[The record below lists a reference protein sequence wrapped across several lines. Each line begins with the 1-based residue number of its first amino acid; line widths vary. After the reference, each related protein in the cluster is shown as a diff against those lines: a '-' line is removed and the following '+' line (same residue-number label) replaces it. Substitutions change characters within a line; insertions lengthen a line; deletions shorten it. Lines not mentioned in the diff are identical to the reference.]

1 MKETIKDLQD
11 FFTKDWVK
19 TSVVITAI
27 NGFILS
33 LSLIFGRAFHEKEL
47 ESISLASIIISL
59 IYGLIAFI
67 RIINKREV
75 SHIIPFLYINW
86 FIGCFSTNVF
96 INIFENLPIWAYV
109 ITFLFCF
116 SCFAIYNRL
125 KNDLFLKICYLLN
138 GISTVL
144 ILYYT
149 VYLVPFTPISVVGIL
164 ALGIGFYGLVP
175 AITIILHTINL
186 IKTTNFNFK
195 NRLIFFSGILLVFI
209 SIILFTVKINSET
222 KKMNG
227 FLVTKTF
234 NTGVDVPNYI
244 TISQHLN
251 ASFINE
257 IILKKGLVYI
267 FTDNFFSWDRFDPF
281 DGQQFNERKVHNP
294 FINVAFFFSDD
305 LVLSEDDRINILK
318 SNFDKRLETEEQLWS
333 GEGLITKNIRE
344 DIKIFSKERLA
355 YTEITI
361 DVASKK
367 EGWASNEAIYSFQ
380 LPEGAVATSLSLW
393 VNGIERKG
401 VLTTKEKA
409 ETAYKQIVGVEMRDP
424 SIMQWREGNRVVVR
438 VFPISFEMPRTFKCG
453 FTTPLKANEKTLDYE
468 SLSIK
473 GPNLSNAETLSR
485 IQIIGNDKYESTKD
499 FELKNGFFINES
511 KGFDDWKISILNNN
525 KIEKSAFIWKN
536 FKYEIKPLEKLKINF
551 KPSELVLDLN
561 SAWEIDE
568 IESLLK
574 NTKATYFVFSNE
586 QKQEINKTN
595 YKVIFENFSDLQ
607 YSLLPLYNIK
617 NNSLVITKSGSF
629 SANFEELENSKFLTK
644 TKELVKAKNIKVISI
659 SDNINPYWQ
668 TIKEQKYVDY
678 IETSIKNCQEL
689 INKNQFII
697 NKKADNLVAIEP
709 ANIEIE
715 ATEISQKETV
725 SGSNHIYR
733 MFAFGKVMA
742 EHIASKEDIS
752 ANNNYVQ
759 IAKEANIV
767 TPVSSLIVLETD
779 ADYEKNGIEKNVDT
793 LGNASISNHGA
804 VPEPYEWALIIMLIL
819 SLLFY
824 YKKQIKFQ

>member
-1 MKETIKDLQD
+1 M
-11 FFTKDWVK
+11 
-19 TSVVITAI
+19 
-27 NGFILS
+27 
-33 LSLIFGRAFHEKEL
+33 
-47 ESISLASIIISL
+47 
-59 IYGLIAFI
+59 
-67 RIINKREV
+67 
-75 SHIIPFLYINW
+75 
-86 FIGCFSTNVF
+86 
-96 INIFENLPIWAYV
+96 
-109 ITFLFCF
+109 
-116 SCFAIYNRL
+116 
-125 KNDLFLKICYLLN
+125 
-138 GISTVL
+138 
-144 ILYYT
+144 
-149 VYLVPFTPISVVGIL
+149 PFTQS
-164 ALGIGFYGLVP
+164 
-175 AITIILHTINL
+175 
-186 IKTTNFNFK
+186 
-195 NRLIFFSGILLVFI
+195 
-209 SIILFTVKINSET
+209 
-222 KKMNG
+222 
-227 FLVTKTF
+227 
-234 NTGVDVPNYI
+234 
-244 TISQHLN
+244 
-251 ASFINE
+251 
-257 IILKKGLVYI
+257 
-267 FTDNFFSWDRFDPF
+267 DN
-281 DGQQFNERKVHNP
+281 
-294 FINVAFFFSDD
+294 
-305 LVLSEDDRINILK
+305 
-318 SNFDKRLETEEQLWS
+318 
-333 GEGLITKNIRE
+333 
-344 DIKIFSKERLA
+344 
-355 YTEITI
+355 
-361 DVASKK
+361 DVACKK

-424 SIMQWREGNRVVVR
+424 SLMQWREGNRVVVR

-485 IQIIGNDKYESTKD
+485 IQIIGNEKYESSKN
-499 FELKNGFFINES
+499 FELKNGFFVSES

-568 IESLLK
+568 IESLIK

-595 YKVIFENFSDLQ
+595 YKAVFEKFSDFQ
-607 YSLLPLYNIK
+607 YSLLPLYNLK
-617 NNSLVITKSGSF
+617 DNSLVITKSGSF
-629 SANFEELENSKFLTK
+629 SANFEELENSKFLKK

-668 TIKEQKYVDY
+668 TIKEQKYADY
-678 IETSIKNCQEL
+678 IETSIKNCTDL
-689 INKNQFII
+689 ISQHQFIT

-742 EHIASKEDIS
+742 EHIASQVDIS

-793 LGNASISNHGA
+793 LGNASINNHGA
-804 VPEPYEWALIIMLIL
+804 VPEPHEWALIILLIL